1 MEESGR
7 PEEACR
13 SWKKHEEKKQ
23 AIRQNVQK
31 KLTFLQDVSD
41 DEIRRIID
49 ESMAEYRQTGLLSVK
64 EMQQIERELFNSIR
78 RLDVL
83 QELIEN
89 DEITEIMINGWKT
102 IFIEVHGRIHKWE
115 KQFESKEKL
124 EDVIQQMVSKSNR
137 MVNESSPIVDARL
150 EDGSRIHVVLSP
162 VSLDGPAVTI
172 RKFPEE
178 AITMEELIAWEA
190 ISEEAA
196 EFLRKLV
203 IGQYNIFVSGGTGS
217 GKTTLLN
224 ALSNYIPSD
233 ERVITI
239 EDSAELQIRQ
249 VPNLVRLETR
259 ENIIEGGKQITMERL
274 IKASLRMRPSRVIV
288 GEVRDGEAVINM
300 LQAMNTG
307 AASMSTGHANSP
319 KDMLSR
325 LEALALIGMN
335 MPLLSARKQIASA
348 IDIIIHL
355 GRLRDKS
362 RRVLEIIEVLDVEGE
377 EIAVNSLYRFEES
390 GVMEDGR
397 IRGCLVSTGNRLV
410 QTEKLQKA
418 GIFYE
423 GL

>member
-1 MEESGR
+1 MNYCTGQTNRKLEI
-7 PEEACR
+7 
-13 SWKKHEEKKQ
+13 KQ
-23 AIRQNVQK
+23 IVLN
-31 KLTFLQDVSD
+31 KLAYLGDVSD
-41 DEIRRIID
+41 EEIQNIID
-49 ESMAEYRQTGLLSVK
+49 DSIIEYSQETFLDVREKQTLKL
-64 EMQQIERELFNSIR
+64 ELFNGIR
-78 RLDVL
+78 KYDVL
-83 QELIEN
+83 QELIDN
-89 DEITEIMINGWKT
+89 NEISEIMINGWKT
-102 IFIEVHGRIHKWE
+102 IFIESHGRIEKWD

-124 EDVIQQMVSKSNR
+124 EDVIQQMVSRSNR

-172 RKFPEE
+172 RKFPLES
-178 AITMEELIAWEA
+178 ITMEQLINWGA
-190 ISEEAA
+190 ISYEVA
-196 EFLRKLV
+196 EFLKKLV
-203 IGQYNIFVSGGTGS
+203 ISQYNIFVSGGTGS

-224 ALSNYIPSD
+224 VLSNFIPED

-239 EDSAELQIRQ
+239 EDSAELQINH
-249 VPNLVRLETR
+249 VPNIVRLETR
-259 ENIIEGGKQITMERL
+259 ESIMEGSKKITMEHL

-319 KDMLSR
+319 KDMLNR

-362 RRVLEIIEVLDVEGE
+362 RRVLEIIEVLDIEGE
-377 EIAVNSLYRFEES
+377 DIQTNLLYRFKEL
-390 GVMEDGR
+390 GVDKQGK
-397 IRGCLVSTGNRLV
+397 ILGDLISTGN
-410 QTEKLQKA
+410 KLINQDKLEKA
-418 GIFYE
+418 GMSK
-423 GL
+423 

>member
-1 MEESGR
+1 MNYWND
-7 PEEACR
+7 AVN
-13 SWKKHEEKKQ
+13 KKAQIKQ
-23 AIRQNVQK
+23 IVMN
-31 KLTFLQDVSD
+31 KLDYLGEVSD
-41 DEIRRIID
+41 EEIQTLIDDCIIEFSQD
-49 ESMAEYRQTGLLSVK
+49 NFIDVK
-64 EMQQIERELFNSIR
+64 EKQILKLELFNGIR
-78 RLDVL
+78 KYDVL
-83 QELIEN
+83 QELIDN
-89 DEITEIMINGWKT
+89 DNISEIMINGWKN
-102 IFIEVHGRIHKWE
+102 IFIEIHGTIEKWD
-115 KQFESKEKL
+115 KHFESKEKL
-124 EDVIQQMVSKSNR
+124 EDVIQQMVSRSNR

-172 RKFPEE
+172 RKFPMES
-178 AITMEELIAWEA
+178 ITMEQLIKWGA
-190 ISEEAA
+190 ISYEVA

-203 IGQYNIFVSGGTGS
+203 VSQYNIFVSGGTGS

-224 ALSNYIPSD
+224 VLSNYIPQD

-239 EDSAELQIRQ
+239 EDSAELQIHH
-249 VPNLVRLETR
+249 VPNIVRLETR
-259 ENIIEGGKQITMERL
+259 ESIMEGGKKITMQHL

-355 GRLRDKS
+355 GRLRDKT
-362 RRVLEIIEVLDVEGE
+362 RRVLEVIEVVDIKGE
-377 EIAVNSLYRFEES
+377 DIQINSLYQFKEL
-390 GVMEDGR
+390 GVDKEGK
-397 IRGCLVSTGNRLV
+397 IIGKLTSTGNKLIKC
-410 QTEKLQKA
+410 EKLEKA
-418 GIFYE
+418 GIS
-423 GL
+423 